1 MGVLPRFLEV
11 RRGAALGELSRLA
24 SIFDR
29 PWAPWHQRYLL
40 VVVKGTLVGCTLH
53 ESGAGSESIHPLGH
67 PCCHLGTGRF
77 IVLHHFCPV
86 IACPQLQIGI
96 RDQQVSHHI
105 EVFPKVSC
113 HWGPPHNELREYLRF
128 YNERRPHQAL
138 GYRTPAEVFYG
149 EPVEEDEDLKE
160 RRCSDQP
167 DLVSYGAA
175 RCLQLRALICQPASW
190 QDYSAWACPTVPT
203 WHMTSLEVADLPKE
217 GDKQLAFTLR
227 VRGVLGRSAC
237 RIVWVGLLCLLAV
250 ALLSACD
257 DGPTATPE
265 PTPATSTPTPTSVPP
280 TPAPTPTPT
289 PAPTP
294 APTPPPTPT
303 PTLERV
309 GAPAIRDFGIDTDT
323 LWGQLFDR
331 FTTSEQSCIRTELGD
346 ELLESLLE
354 RRAMLEGDTQQWE
367 ASIFGCL
374 APETASGLFLSALV
388 ARMLHLGS

>member
-1 MGVLPRFLEV
+1 M
-11 RRGAALGELSRLA
+11 
-24 SIFDR
+24 
-29 PWAPWHQRYLL
+29 
-40 VVVKGTLVGCTLH
+40 
-53 ESGAGSESIHPLGH
+53 
-67 PCCHLGTGRF
+67 
-77 IVLHHFCPV
+77 
-86 IACPQLQIGI
+86 
-96 RDQQVSHHI
+96 
-105 EVFPKVSC
+105 
-113 HWGPPHNELREYLRF
+113 
-128 YNERRPHQAL
+128 
-138 GYRTPAEVFYG
+138 
-149 EPVEEDEDLKE
+149 
-160 RRCSDQP
+160 
-167 DLVSYGAA
+167 
-175 RCLQLRALICQPASW
+175 
-190 QDYSAWACPTVPT
+190 
-203 WHMTSLEVADLPKE
+203 
-217 GDKQLAFTLR
+217 AFTLG

-280 TPAPTPTPT
+280 TPAPTPTPA

-303 PTLERV
+303 PERV

-346 ELLESLLE
+346 ELLESVLE
-354 RRAMLEGDTQQWE
+354 RRAMPEGDTQQWE